1 MRSTF
6 NILFFIKKNEVK
18 RNGLCTIMVRITI
31 DGVYLQFSTKTDISP
46 AYWITKHGRAKGCTQ
61 YANELNRQ
69 LDGIRTGLHM
79 HHSRLRDKYKYV
91 TPLMLKKAF
100 LAIEDETKL
109 GYQFSEQ
116 VKFFQSKTGKN
127 IGSNTSFRYGLTWKR
142 IQEFLEKEHN
152 ISDIQMDR
160 ISLGFL
166 EKFYTFMR
174 KDLNYENNTAMKY
187 MQRFSTIMSFSE
199 KLGLI
204 SHNPFHFY
212 VIRFNKTDRVTLI
225 QEEVDR
231 IWKKDFRT
239 SRLAIIRDLFIFSCY
254 TGLSYI
260 DICRLKKDDI
270 QLSSDNKHWISIHRM
285 KTDGVSQIP
294 LLPVPLQIIEKY
306 KEVRPDDL
314 LFPLTSNQKTNE
326 YLKEIAEICHINKKV
341 TFHVARHTFAT
352 LALSNKVSVE
362 SISSMLGHSS
372 IKTTQIYAKITP
384 LKISNEMQEFEQ
396 SLTNHSNS
404 KKIPAVS
411 DTSQQIRY
419 KILEIALKMK
429 MKGLDNNQI
438 VYFTGLPIDIVSLL

>member
-31 DGVYLQFSTKTDISP
+31 DGGYLQFSTKTDISP
-46 AYWITKHGRAKGCTQ
+46 EYWITKHGRAKGCTK
-61 YANELNRQ
+61 YTNEINRQ

-79 HHSRLRDKYKYV
+79 HYSRLRDKYKYV

-127 IGSNTSFRYGLTWKR
+127 IGSNTSFRYRLTWKR
-142 IQEFLEKEHN
+142 IQEFLEKEHSM
-152 ISDIQMDR
+152 SDIQMEQ

-174 KDLNYENNTAMKY
+174 KDLNYKNNTAMKY

-231 IWKKDFRT
+231 IWEKDFRT
-239 SRLAIIRDLFIFSCY
+239 SRLTIIKDLFIFSCY

-270 QLSSDNKHWISIHRM
+270 QLSFDNKHWISIHRM

-294 LLPVPLQIIEKY
+294 LLPIPLQIIEKY
-306 KEVRPDDL
+306 KKVRQDEL

-341 TFHVARHTFAT
+341 TFHTARHIHFCFR
-352 LALSNKVSVE
+352 L
-362 SISSMLGHSS
+362 
-372 IKTTQIYAKITP
+372 KT
-384 LKISNEMQEFEQ
+384 
-396 SLTNHSNS
+396 
-404 KKIPAVS
+404 
-411 DTSQQIRY
+411 R
-419 KILEIALKMK
+419 
-429 MKGLDNNQI
+429 
-438 VYFTGLPIDIVSLL
+438 LL